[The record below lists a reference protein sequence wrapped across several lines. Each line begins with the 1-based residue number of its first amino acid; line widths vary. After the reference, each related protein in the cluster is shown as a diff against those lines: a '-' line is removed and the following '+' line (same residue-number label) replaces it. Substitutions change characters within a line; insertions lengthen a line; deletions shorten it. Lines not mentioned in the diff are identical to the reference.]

1 MQRKKCF
8 AIAFLVFG
16 FLFFLPGAVLDGLG
30 KHFLTRIGLV
40 SLDTL
45 VNVFAVVLYIAIP
58 GAGSQYLFNMRV
70 EFETHLETVN
80 HVLLFTSSCASNF
93 SLLCELCCR
102 QKSFIATYNSYSDHK
117 EYLLLF
123 ILTSVSG
130 LISWLFYIS
139 FVLLIVLT
147 VYACQL

>member
-102 QKSFIATYNSYSDHK
+102 QKSFIATLK